1 MKKQKKEKK
10 ISIYDIEKQDIKL
23 DSLDRHFKYL
33 KYALDDLKE
42 RFNEEYKLYQE
53 SLDKLEAEEKKDK
66 EMPQYKKDVKRMN
79 SLEKKKKETILKL
92 EHFRS
97 EHQSIKQTLDEYE
110 EKKRKFKEKC
120 NLLQKENDRLKRE
133 EEIIDTNINEAM
145 TEKKGLEE
153 RLEEKIRDE
162 VELRQFYEN
171 EYKKYKEKKNEF
183 IPPKKNFDLLQNVNG
198 MNNNMNNNNLYD
210 LNLSNVEENP
220 ENKKEDNSIISDNMN
235 IKSIKSFEDKSNSQ
249 INNKI
254 IQQDIIKNN
263 NEENNNKIN
272 MSENSDNLYS
282 SKIE

>member
-110 EKKRKFKEKC
+110 EKKRKLKEKC

-171 EYKKYKEKKNEF
+171 
-183 IPPKKNFDLLQNVNG
+183 
-198 MNNNMNNNNLYD
+198 
-210 LNLSNVEENP
+210 
-220 ENKKEDNSIISDNMN
+220 
-235 IKSIKSFEDKSNSQ
+235 
-249 INNKI
+249 
-254 IQQDIIKNN
+254 
-263 NEENNNKIN
+263 
-272 MSENSDNLYS
+272 
-282 SKIE
+282 